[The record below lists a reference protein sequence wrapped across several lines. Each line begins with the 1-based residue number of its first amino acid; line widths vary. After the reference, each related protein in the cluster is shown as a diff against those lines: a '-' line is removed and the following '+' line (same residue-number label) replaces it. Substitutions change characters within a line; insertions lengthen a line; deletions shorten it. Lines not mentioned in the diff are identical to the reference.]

1 MKKSMKELWL
11 LWKKSIAW
19 DEKTLKQKLISA
31 WFSLSF
37 PLVAIV
43 GGSWLTVIAIVNL
56 VAAAYFTVKYV
67 PVSE

>member
-11 LWKKSIAW
+11 LWKKSVAW
-19 DEKTLKQKLISA
+19 DGKTLKQKMISA

-43 GGSWLTVIAIVNL
+43 GGSWFVIIAIVNL
-56 VAAAYFTVKYV
+56 VAAAYYTVKYV